1 MNILCVDDDP
11 VYLLVLRTTLVRFN
25 KIDVIK
31 FTDTGEKA
39 LAIIASEKIDVLLT
53 DLNLPGISG
62 LELLKNLRKVNPDSE
77 ILVISGIATLNQ
89 AIDAMKLGACDF
101 LLKPLN
107 PTIICEKI
115 NTIRE
120 NMDKKPLV
128 EKEKGNVPPETS
140 SPVLKQQQ
148 QQIFNLQEALT
159 DIHKIINADKIE
171 PVEKIRTVQSILSR
185 TLPVND

>member
-25 KIDVIK
+25 KIDTIR

-39 LAIIASEKIDVLLT
+39 LEIIATEKIDCLLT

-62 LELLKNLRKVNPDSE
+62 LDLLKKLHETNERSE
-77 ILVISGIATLNQ
+77 VLVISGLATLNQ
-89 AIDAMKLGACDF
+89 AIEAMKLGACDF

-107 PTIICEKI
+107 PTLICEKI

-120 NMDKKPLV
+120 NFDKLKPNAPVQLSQAISKH
-128 EKEKGNVPPETS
+128 EQQNIQLKET
-140 SPVLKQQQ
+140 
-148 QQIFNLQEALT
+148 LT
-159 DIHKIINADKIE
+159 DILKIIDADKIE
-171 PVEKIRTVQSILSR
+171 PIEKIKTVRSILSR
-185 TLPVND
+185 TLLVND

>member
-62 LELLKNLRKVNPDSE
+62 LELLINLRKVNPQSE

-107 PTIICEKI
+107 PTLICEKI

-120 NMDKKPLV
+120 NMDKKLTV
-128 EKEKGNVPPETS
+128 EKENVPSEAL

-148 QQIFNLQEALT
+148 KQIFNLREALT

>member
-25 KIDVIK
+25 KIDTIR

-39 LAIIASEKIDVLLT
+39 LEIIQKEKIDCLLT

-62 LELLKNLRKVNPDSE
+62 LDLLKKLREVNERSE
-77 ILVISGIATLNQ
+77 VLVISGLATLNQ
-89 AIDAMKLGACDF
+89 AIEAMKLGACDF

-107 PTIICEKI
+107 PTLICEKI

-120 NMDKKPLV
+120 NL
-128 EKEKGNVPPETS
+128 EKQKSDVPVKIPQVVSKQEQQNV
-140 SPVLKQQQ
+140 VLK
-148 QQIFNLQEALT
+148 EALT
-159 DIHKIINADKIE
+159 DILKIIDADKIE
-171 PVEKIRTVQSILSR
+171 PVEKIKTVRSILSR
-185 TLPVND
+185 TLLVND

>member
-25 KIDVIK
+25 KIDIIK

-39 LAIIASEKIDVLLT
+39 LAIISSEKIDVLLT

-62 LELLKNLRKVNPDSE
+62 LDLLKKLRKVNPYSE

-107 PTIICEKI
+107 PTLICEKI

-120 NMDKKPLV
+120 NMDKKV
-128 EKEKGNVPPETS
+128 TFEKENVSPETL

-148 QQIFNLQEALT
+148 QQIFNLREALT
-159 DIHKIINADKIE
+159 DIHKIVNADKIE
-171 PVEKIRTVQSILSR
+171 PVDKIRTVQSILSR

>member
-11 VYLLVLRTTLVRFN
+11 VYLLVLRTTLARFN

-39 LAIIASEKIDVLLT
+39 VGIILNEKIDVLLT

-62 LELLKNLRKVNPDSE
+62 LDLLKKLREVNEHSE
-77 ILVISGIATLNQ
+77 VLVISGLATLNQ
-89 AIDAMKLGACDF
+89 AIEAMKLGACDF

-107 PTIICEKI
+107 PSLICEKI

-120 NMDKKPLV
+120 NLGKRIADTTEKK
-128 EKEKGNVPPETS
+128 ETS
-140 SPVLKQQQ
+140 ATPVVSPSKQEQQ
-148 QQIFNLQEALT
+148 LTLFKESLT
-159 DIHKIINADKIE
+159 DIYKIINADKID
-171 PVEKIRTVQSILSR
+171 PVDKIKTVRSILLR
-185 TLPVND
+185 TLVIND

>member
-25 KIDVIK
+25 KVDVIK

-39 LAIIASEKIDVLLT
+39 LELIANEKIDVLLT

-62 LELLKNLRKVNPDSE
+62 LDLLKKLREINPHSE
-77 ILVISGIATLNQ
+77 VLVISGLATLNQ

-107 PTIICEKI
+107 PSLICEKI

-120 NMDKKPLV
+120 NMDKKLLV
-128 EKEKGNVPPETS
+128 EKEKQSTVPPVPPI
-140 SPVLKQQQ
+140 PVSKQQQ
-148 QQIFNLQEALT
+148 QISSLREVLT
-159 DIHKIINADKIE
+159 DIHKIIAADKIE
-171 PVEKIRTVQSILSR
+171 PLEKIKTIRSILSR
-185 TLPVND
+185 TLLVND

>member
-39 LAIIASEKIDVLLT
+39 LEIISNEKIDCLLT

-62 LELLKNLRKVNPDSE
+62 LDLLKKLHEVNEQSE
-77 ILVISGIATLNQ
+77 ILVISGLATLNQ
-89 AIDAMKLGACDF
+89 AIEAMKLGACDF

-107 PTIICEKI
+107 PTLICEKI

-120 NMDKKPLV
+120 NL
-128 EKEKGNVPPETS
+128 EKLKTNA
-140 SPVLKQQQ
+140 PVKSLPVVSKQEHQNTLLK
-148 QQIFNLQEALT
+148 EALT
-159 DIHKIINADKIE
+159 DILKIIDADKIE
-171 PVEKIRTVQSILSR
+171 PNEKIKTVRSILSR
-185 TLPVND
+185 TLLVND